1 MLIFSENNNGFGNEI
16 HCKRHAFYMVLLSE
30 KRNENA
36 LGNVWTTAKNPTNLV
51 RVSCDISMS
60 LSTIYIVDYSNF
72 NNKIMNII
80 CGIIFP
86 FALNVSINLLI
97 STRVL

>member
-36 LGNVWTTAKNPTNLV
+36 LSDVWTKTKNPTNLV
-51 RVSCDISMS
+51 RVSVIIFDVLIHY
-60 LSTIYIVDYSNF
+60 YIVN
-72 NNKIMNII
+72 
-80 CGIIFP
+80 
-86 FALNVSINLLI
+86 
-97 STRVL
+97 